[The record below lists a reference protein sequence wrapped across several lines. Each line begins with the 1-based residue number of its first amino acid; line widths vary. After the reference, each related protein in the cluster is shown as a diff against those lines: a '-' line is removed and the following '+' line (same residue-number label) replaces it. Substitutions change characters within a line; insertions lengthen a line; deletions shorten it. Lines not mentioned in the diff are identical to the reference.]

1 MYIQYTLMAESKV
14 NARLLFLNHLPKIDP
29 FRSGQ
34 LPDVGCDSK
43 LQKRPCQEGH
53 LRSEDPAIADLASLE
68 KG

>member
-43 LQKRPCQEGH
+43 LQKDHAKRDISGLKTPLLPTWQ
-53 LRSEDPAIADLASLE
+53 A
-68 KG
+68 